1 MFKASHHLVTHEKM
15 LHLKVCSERDFF
27 GLHAVCSYGNIGQIW
42 SEQGTGDEP
51 NSDIGL
57 DVLK

>member
-1 MFKASHHLVTHEKM
+1 M